1 MHGHG
6 ATYDRILD
14 AARPLLAQDPSTPL
28 DRIAAAAGLSRA
40 TLYRHF
46 DTRADLLD
54 ALDLQP
60 DPDARARILAA
71 ALDALASD
79 GLRGLSMDDVAER
92 AGVSRATAYRL
103 FPGKSALFAALL
115 DEHAPFAQAG
125 AALHR
130 LHGEDPDTA
139 IPELLAILARLVAP
153 KVAILRSIMLEVSSG
168 DPEAFEAA
176 QGALRPLYAE
186 VGRFFG
192 AQIAA
197 GRIRP
202 IEPLLAAQAVVGPL
216 LLHLIGQPVAGP
228 AAGYSTTPE
237 HAAAVF
243 GQVALRG
250 LLPLDQE

>member
-1 MHGHG
+1 M
-6 ATYDRILD
+6 
-14 AARPLLAQDPSTPL
+14 PL
-28 DRIAAAAGLSRA
+28 DQVAVAAGVSRA

-46 DTRADLLD
+46 DTRAHLLD
-54 ALDLQP
+54 ALDLVP

-71 ALDALASD
+71 AVDALASD

-115 DEHAPFAQAG
+115 DEHAPFAEAG

-130 LHGEDPDTA
+130 LHGEDPATA
-139 IPELLAILARLVAP
+139 IPELLATLARLVAP

-176 QGALRPLYAE
+176 EAALRPLYAE

-192 AQIAA
+192 TQVAA

-202 IEPLLAAQAVVGPL
+202 IEPMLAAQAVVGPL
-216 LLHLIGQPVAGP
+216 LFHLLGQPIAGPVAGF
-228 AAGYSTTPE
+228 STTPE
-237 HAAAVF
+237 HAAATF
-243 GQVALRG
+243 AQVALHG
-250 LLPLDQE
+250 LLPIDQE